1 MTGMVLIWR
10 AAHGSI
16 ALALLAAIAH
26 VWRCALT
33 GRRDRGL
40 TLAVVAL
47 TAEGTVVG
55 LNGGDCPLG
64 PIGERVGDEVPLF
77 ELVLPPPAAK
87 LAVPVLGIVAAI
99 PIAIIAAGRGRDRQ
113 PL

>member
-1 MTGMVLIWR
+1 MLIWR

-16 ALALLAAIAH
+16 AVALLAAIAH

-33 GRRDRGL
+33 GRRDRWL
-40 TLAVVAL
+40 QVAVVAL
-47 TAEGTVVG
+47 AAEGTVVG

-77 ELVLPPPAAK
+77 ELVLPPRAAK
-87 LAVPVLGIVAAI
+87 LAVPVLGVVAAV
-99 PIAIIAAGRGRDRQ
+99 PIAIIAAGRSRDRQ
-113 PL
+113 LL

>member
-1 MTGMVLIWR
+1 MVLIWR

-16 ALALLAAIAH
+16 ALALLAAIAY

-33 GRRDRGL
+33 GRRGRGL

-47 TAEGTVVG
+47 AAEGTVVG

-64 PIGERVGDEVPLF
+64 PLGERVGDEVPLF
-77 ELVLPPPAAK
+77 ELVLPPRAAE
-87 LAVPVLGIVAAI
+87 LAVPVLGIVAALG
-99 PIAIIAAGRGRDRQ
+99 IALLAHGKAFPDQ
-113 PL
+113 A